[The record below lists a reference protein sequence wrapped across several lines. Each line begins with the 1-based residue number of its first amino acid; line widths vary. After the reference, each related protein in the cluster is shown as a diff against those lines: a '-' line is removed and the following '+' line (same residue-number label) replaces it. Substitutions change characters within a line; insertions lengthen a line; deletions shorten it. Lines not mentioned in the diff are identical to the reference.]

1 MVRSFLEDAFELTA
15 LAAFLTL
22 IALIARGAGY

>member
-15 LAAFLTL
+15 LATFLTL
-22 IALIARGAGY
+22 IALVARGAGY